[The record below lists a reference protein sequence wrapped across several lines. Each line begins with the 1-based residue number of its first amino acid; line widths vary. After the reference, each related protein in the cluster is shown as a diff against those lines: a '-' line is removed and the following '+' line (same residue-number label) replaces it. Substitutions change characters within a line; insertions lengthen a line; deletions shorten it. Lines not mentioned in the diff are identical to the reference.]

1 MKSFN
6 KREAL
11 TGYLCIV
18 PVITILGIFQV
29 YPILKT
35 FLISLYTKYN
45 YMKDEVYQI
54 GATNFTDI
62 FNDSNFWIA
71 LKNTTTFVIGVVP
84 ATLVISL
91 LLAVMLNRKIKL
103 GNLFQSVYFLPF
115 ITSSVAIASVW
126 KWIFDSKFGLLNYII
141 GLFGADPVK
150 WLIDPKRSMISL
162 IIYSIWKSLGYN
174 IIIILAGLTN
184 IDETYSRAAAADGAN
199 KWRTLT
205 RVTIPLLIPTLT
217 YVSIMSFISSFK
229 VFDEVYV
236 LFERGSGPANSC
248 LTLVFYIYDKFSV
261 KYAYGI
267 ASAASLVLFLIILT
281 ITFFQLRLSKKYNSY

>member
-1 MKSFN
+1 MK
-6 KREAL
+6 E
-11 TGYLCIV
+11 
-18 PVITILGIFQV
+18 
-29 YPILKT
+29 
-35 FLISLYTKYN
+35 
-45 YMKDEVYQI
+45 EVYQI